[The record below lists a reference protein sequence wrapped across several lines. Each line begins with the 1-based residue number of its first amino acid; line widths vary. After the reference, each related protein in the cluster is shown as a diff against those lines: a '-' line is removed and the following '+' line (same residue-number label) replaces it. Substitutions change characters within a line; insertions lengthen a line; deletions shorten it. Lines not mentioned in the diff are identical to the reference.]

1 MCGSPASF
9 SIFLCRFILRL
20 FPGAETFPSLHWQE
34 QCTTLGIT
42 MYKITLAD
50 GTVLKNLELNGNN
63 YIAEGV
69 IDDAVFKDNLATVT
83 ITDGKT
89 TETYEDMVLLSHR
102 VDGGRSWIVLG
113 EKSAQEKAMERIN
126 AMLSSAADSIT
137 DVQLALAEVYEM
149 MLGGN

>member
-1 MCGSPASF
+1 
-9 SIFLCRFILRL
+9 
-20 FPGAETFPSLHWQE
+20 
-34 QCTTLGIT
+34 

-126 AMLSSAADSIT
+126 AMLSSAAADSIT

>member
-1 MCGSPASF
+1 
-9 SIFLCRFILRL
+9 
-20 FPGAETFPSLHWQE
+20 
-34 QCTTLGIT
+34 

-89 TETYEDMVLLSHR
+89 TETYEDMVLLSNR
-102 VDGGRSWIVLG
+102 VDGGRSWIVLC

>member
-1 MCGSPASF
+1 
-9 SIFLCRFILRL
+9 
-20 FPGAETFPSLHWQE
+20 
-34 QCTTLGIT
+34 

-89 TETYEDMVLLSHR
+89 TETYEDMVLVINR
-102 VDGGRSWIVLG
+102 VDGGRSWFVLR
-113 EKSAQEKAMERIN
+113 EKSEQEKMEEARDNTIAELRQAM
-126 AMLSSAADSIT
+126 AVLLT
-137 DVQLALAEVYEM
+137 GKEV
-149 MLGGN
+149 

>member
-1 MCGSPASF
+1 
-9 SIFLCRFILRL
+9 
-20 FPGAETFPSLHWQE
+20 
-34 QCTTLGIT
+34 

-69 IDDAVFKDNLATVT
+69 IDDAVFKDNLSTVT

-89 TETYEDMVLLSHR
+89 TETYEDMVLLSNR

-126 AMLSSAADSIT
+126 AMLSSAADSLT
-137 DVQLALAEVYEM
+137 DVQMALAEVYEM

>member
-1 MCGSPASF
+1 
-9 SIFLCRFILRL
+9 
-20 FPGAETFPSLHWQE
+20 
-34 QCTTLGIT
+34 

-69 IDDAVFKDNLATVT
+69 IDDAVFKDNMATVT

-102 VDGGRSWIVLG
+102 VDDGRSWIVLG